1 MIRKV
6 LLLVAF
12 LNIYAFAMGK
22 GPSLV
27 ETVILQKQE
36 VNPLQEF
43 VGTLNFNTKSTLAA
57 QNSGAIKNL
66 YFEVGDEVKKGKILV
81 QIDDDL
87 LNAQIN
93 AAIANLENAKQK
105 RVNATR
111 DLNRYKKLLQSKSI
125 TQKEFDDA
133 LLASNTANSSVKA
146 LEAKLKELKIQR
158 YKKRVQVPFSGVVV
172 ERYVDVGE
180 WVNAGSKIAKVID
193 PKRLKITF
201 SIPYSIVKGI
211 KKGQDYDIKVG
222 DEFIKAKLN
231 AIIPSGDK
239 LTRTFPV
246 EFKAKV
252 KDSFVFDNQEATVK
266 LPKNAKM
273 MALVLPRDAVIKRFN
288 KRVVF
293 EVTKDNTAKMIPVQI
308 IGFMGKKVAVQ
319 SPMLK
324 EGMQIVE
331 KGNER
336 VFPKSKVKVINKQK
350 D

>member
-6 LLLVAF
+6 LLIAVLF
-12 LNIYAFAMGK
+12 NIYAFAAGK

-27 ETVILQKQE
+27 ETVTLQKEE

-43 VGTLNFNTKSTLAA
+43 VGTLNFDIKSTLAA
-57 QNSGAIKNL
+57 QNSGAIKKL
-66 YFEVGDEVKKGKILV
+66 YFEVGDIVKKEKTLV
-81 QIDDDL
+81 LIDDDL

-93 AAIANLENAKQK
+93 AASANLENAKQK
-105 RVNATR
+105 QINARR
-111 DLNRYKKLLQSKSI
+111 DLQRYKKLLESKSI
-125 TQKEFDDA
+125 TQKEFDDT
-133 LLASNTANSSVKA
+133 LLASNTANSNVKA
-146 LEAKLKELKIQR
+146 LEAKLKELEIQS
-158 YKKRVQVPFSGVVV
+158 YKKRVKAPFSGIVV
-172 ERYVDVGE
+172 ERYVDIGE

-193 PKRLKITF
+193 PNRLKITF
-201 SIPYSIVKGI
+201 SIPYSIVEGI
-211 KKGQDYDIKVG
+211 KQGQFYDIKVG
-222 DEFIKAKLN
+222 NKTISAKLN

-246 EFKAKV
+246 EFKANL
-252 KDSFVFDNQEATVK
+252 SEGFVFDNQEASIK

-273 MALVLPRDAVIKRFN
+273 MALVLPRDAVIKRFD

-293 EVTKDNTAKMIPVQI
+293 AITDDKTAKMIPVQI
-308 IGFMGKKVAVQ
+308 VGFMGKKVAVK

-336 VFPKSKVKVINKQK
+336 VFPKSKVKVINKKK